1 MCESLIRQ
9 AKENLCACTQFL
21 RGTEST
27 GPDTSTEVRVSMC
40 RPGFLSFFLPF
51 AQSGRIGVNRGTRE
65 GKDFAKSSPFLSF
78 FFSRGRT
85 SAPDVYPLKAGSFFF
100 LPFCLAM
107 ALASRFAARLFLSAD
122 CVRAVKLSLPWS
134 NLRITLKDAIG
145 YLFLSDGATFQ
156 TR

>member
-1 MCESLIRQ
+1 MS
-9 AKENLCACTQFL
+9 AC
-21 RGTEST
+21 
-27 GPDTSTEVRVSMC
+27 
-40 RPGFLSFFLPF
+40 LSFFLPF

-65 GKDFAKSSPFLSF
+65 GKDFAKSYPFLSYFLF
-78 FFSRGRT
+78 FC
-85 SAPDVYPLKAGSFFF
+85 

-107 ALASRFAARLFLSAD
+107 AFASRFAARLSLSAD